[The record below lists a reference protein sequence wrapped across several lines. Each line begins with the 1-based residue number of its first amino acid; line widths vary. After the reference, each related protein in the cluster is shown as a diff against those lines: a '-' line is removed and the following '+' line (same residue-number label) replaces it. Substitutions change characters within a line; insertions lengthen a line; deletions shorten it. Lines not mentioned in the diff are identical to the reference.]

1 MSKFIRESQSGY
13 ERIDKDAGIIY
24 GVKVL
29 GPQSRNG
36 RVYEAEAIANA
47 LPLYEGVS
55 VNLNHQRIEPKA
67 QVQQDRRIEDRWG
80 VLKNARLKDGSIYA
94 DLHYLKTHPA
104 TPQLIE
110 AAERFPETF
119 GLSHDAAGDEQVID
133 GKRRVV
139 ELLDVRSVDI
149 VADPATNNG
158 LFESQERVMKKKFK
172 AIVESCEAEMR
183 PPMEG
188 MMKAYPELQEMDVEY
203 GDDEGD
209 NGIGQAF
216 KMAMMKVL
224 DDSTLDTAGKLAK
237 IKAIMMAKEQADAA
251 MGSGMTEEEMAKKKA
266 MEESEKRNVANLCES
281 LTKQVESLKSELE
294 NNKCKTL
301 LVESNIEPT
310 ALRIKALLP
319 LNQADRI
326 ELAKTWK
333 PGNVATGKRPERT
346 GSVMH
351 ESASGAY
358 PADFKEFSRML
369 G

>member
-1 MSKFIRESQSGY
+1 
-13 ERIDKDAGIIY
+13 
-24 GVKVL
+24 
-29 GPQSRNG
+29 
-36 RVYEAEAIANA
+36 
-47 LPLYEGVS
+47 
-55 VNLNHQRIEPKA
+55 
-67 QVQQDRRIEDRWG
+67 
-80 VLKNARLKDGSIYA
+80 
-94 DLHYLKTHPA
+94 
-104 TPQLIE
+104 
-110 AAERFPETF
+110 
-119 GLSHDAAGDEQVID
+119 
-133 GKRRVV
+133 VV

-158 LFESQERVMKKKFK
+158 LFESQERAMKKKFK
-172 AIVESCEAEMR
+172 AIVESCEGTMKQ
-183 PPMEG
+183 PMEG
-188 MMKAYPELQEMDVEY
+188 MMKAYPDLQEMDVEY

-237 IKAIMMAKEQADAA
+237 IKAILMAKEQADAA
-251 MGSGMTEEEMAKKKA
+251 MGNSQSSDQGT

-281 LTKQVESLKSELE
+281 LTKEVESLKSELE

>member
-55 VNLNHQRIEPKA
+55 VNLNHQRIEPKS

-94 DLHYLKTHPA
+94 DLHYLKTHPT

-158 LFESQERVMKKKFK
+158 LFESQERAMKKKFK

-281 LTKQVESLKSELE
+281 LTKEVESLKSELQ

-351 ESASGAY
+351 ESGSGAY